1 MSLLIWLAPG
11 LKGVNHILRKISI
24 IFCHNIQTK
33 TLLFLL
39 YQYFHIVV
47 LHFLEKSLIKEN
59 SIYIS
64 SSFSS
69 INLCVHDCLKWE
81 DSRIPVVFKWHG
93 SDHTILA
100 ETGRNW
106 SKLSFH
112 SICEHTSG
120 FFKANIMIFWNVPYK
135 ILNSITN

>member
-24 IFCHNIQTK
+24 ILCHNIQTK

-69 INLCVHDCLKWE
+69 INLCVHDCLKSE
-81 DSRIPVVFKWHG
+81 DSRIPEFQLCLSGMDLITQYWLKLV
-93 SDHTILA
+93 
-100 ETGRNW
+100 ETGRNFHFIQFVNILLVS
-106 SKLSFH
+106 SKQ
-112 SICEHTSG
+112 
-120 FFKANIMIFWNVPYK
+120 
-135 ILNSITN
+135 IL